1 MYHKDGD
8 DVRDE
13 RHDDD
18 TSQLADG
25 DVDLNVGGGRLD
37 ARVVRLLDEAGQV
50 IYFQR
55 EVLIEDTFHL
65 VVKRVDAIGK
75 ALGRLC
81 QRSRLRTRREA
92 GRAEGV
98 LQAPCPVRKPTQR
111 ILHVAPICQ
120 LAAHV
125 LLEVWV
131 AHLIYG
137 DVEVLVLQKLP
148 ELLRGVSG
156 GQGVGIEAGLGL
168 CGPTPLE
175 QSRVGG

>member
-1 MYHKDGD
+1 MRGLSACSTKL
-8 DVRDE
+8 VRF
-13 RHDDD
+13 
-18 TSQLADG
+18 
-25 DVDLNVGGGRLD
+25 
-37 ARVVRLLDEAGQV
+37 

-55 EVLIEDTFHL
+55 DVLVEDTFHL
-65 VVKRVDAIGK
+65 VVKRVNAIGK
-75 ALGRLC
+75 ALGRLR
-81 QRSRLRTRREA
+81 QRSRLRTCREA

-98 LQAPCPVRKPTQR
+98 LQVPCPVRKPTQR

-148 ELLRGVSG
+148 ELLRKTGRFFRG
-156 GQGVGIEAGLGL
+156 RI
-168 CGPTPLE
+168 PLMR
-175 QSRVGG
+175 S